1 MIIHKAP
8 YLDLEF
14 LVSFS
19 ICFAIIQS
27 VSSST
32 ILRPAGNIFGSTFR
46 GIFFAEGVCLDVAS
60 SKSLISLKLKNVA
73 IRLILQG
80 QPAFFPG
87 IKTAF
92 QLQNRVAMFGGFLG
106 GSGGQMA

>member
-19 ICFAIIQS
+19 ICFAIIHS

-32 ILRPAGNIFGSTFR
+32 ILRPGGNIFCSTFR
-46 GIFFAEGVCLDVAS
+46 GMFFAERVCPDVPF

-73 IRLILQG
+73 ICLIFQG
-80 QPAFFPG
+80 QPTLFPSF
-87 IKTAF
+87 KTAF
-92 QLQNRVAMFGGFLG
+92 QLQNRVTLFGGFLG
-106 GSGGQMA
+106 GAGGQMA